1 MIEKIIPE
9 TGANYDELFSD
20 LWFHQEKHNFVDK
33 AMFKTRWMNEVVDKT
48 SGVFSAEELSFIFD
62 ANFNEEK
69 LTLGDSVRGKTYD
82 NVPSME
88 FLYTLFDKCQIM
100 IENGVVF
107 DNHRIKMPP
116 STIVYEDLIPRRKSV
131 KKRAIKE
138 MTQGDPLLG
147 ASLNRVQNAIKVI
160 MNSYYGVLTNQFS
173 RFNNAD
179 LGGSITSSGRSTI
192 ALCALSTEAALGGR
206 TCKEVGAVMNFI
218 SMFKKPVTEEF
229 ESIIH
234 YRNISVEEL
243 MIAKDWD
250 NYYGT
255 EAVRAILNRL
265 DQKELNRLHY
275 KNNLPEI
282 MHIPGVLN
290 KISATYSDILKLYE
304 DNISRFI
311 HFDTKY
317 DCGTH
322 EYHVE
327 ENISEATLNEYLGFY
342 VSLDKEE
349 FTNTKLSESNIE
361 KFVGH
366 TLYIRIPE
374 FCGCDGM
381 VCTKCAGN
389 TEKTK
394 IRVISKVIYINPY
407 EPPVELSEHIRFLK
421 ALSEEVLFGF
431 NNYRAEYV
439 PEIKQVVPDLQ
450 ATIRNIHRK
459 RIALMDTDST
469 MIIISNEIKLL
480 RSVIEEI
487 GLDEINK
494 IPEDFLWYTHSN
506 IVATISCAIID
517 KSLNLY
523 KEYRH
528 VLPEY
533 TKLKHLKNEFLYK
546 VFLLTTRRKNYL
558 GLMNLKEGEAFAKPK
573 RDVKGLGFIKSN
585 FNQELC
591 EFVEGIVDKYILV
604 ETTNVKKIQDEIR
617 NFKDT
622 LIGDLRSNAGKRFYE
637 TKKLNETLELV
648 AQKERGTSD
657 YRYKACMATAIM
669 KLTPEID
676 LPGNFIL
683 VPIDISD
690 SELFAKKYPVEYKAI
705 TSYNGLNQIL
715 ADEQTY
721 NIMQGYTDINRQLG
735 LVGEWED
742 MYVKYM
748 TTICHHTIEQ
758 LRYDGHEDY
767 DRFKDLSDY
776 KKYTPEI
783 FREFAG
789 LYFYKMEEVMYDAL
803 DDMYTIYAELLMD
816 KLNDTDDK
824 NLHIDAEAVYSA
836 MNDFKN
842 ATPKNKVNKVIAVL
856 NGGVAKKTVK
866 AFVITIRVKPKLK
879 PVGDIYKKVAIPV
892 DFLDANPVPELVLDF
907 INLKP
912 IVSTLN
918 NLLAP
923 VMQALGITVVRDDGC
938 LNVTNTVDYY

>member
-1 MIEKIIPE
+1 MTEQIIPE
-9 TGANYDELFSD
+9 DGLNYDEMFAD
-20 LWFHQEKHNFVDK
+20 LWFHQEKNHFIDK
-33 AMFKTRWMNEVVDKT
+33 EIFKTKWINEVIDKT
-48 SGVFSAEELSFIFD
+48 NGVFDHDELNFMFD
-62 ANFNEEK
+62 ANYNEEM
-69 LTLGDSVRGKTYD
+69 LTLGDSVRGKTYE

-88 FLYTLFDKCQIM
+88 FLHTLFNKCQII

-160 MNSYYGVLTNQFS
+160 MNSYYGVLTNRFS

-206 TCKEVGAVMNFI
+206 TCKEIGAVANFI
-218 SMFKKPVTEEF
+218 NMFKKPVAKEF
-229 ESIIH
+229 EDIIH
-234 YRNISVEEL
+234 YRNISIGEL

-250 NYYGT
+250 DYYGT
-255 EAVRAILNRL
+255 EAVRALL
-265 DQKELNRLHY
+265 KPLSQKELNRLHY

-282 MHIPGVLN
+282 MDIPGVLD
-290 KISATYSDILKLYE
+290 KMAQAYSNILSLYE
-304 DNISRFI
+304 QNISKFI
-311 HFDTKY
+311 HFDSKY
-317 DCGTH
+317 DCGTE

-327 ENISEATLNEYLGFY
+327 EKASRETLDEYLGFY
-342 VSLDKEE
+342 VSLTKTD
-349 FTNTKLSESNIE
+349 FTSTKLTEKNIDSL
-361 KFVGH
+361 VGE

-389 TEKTK
+389 VEKTK
-394 IRVISKVIYINPY
+394 IRVISKVIFINPY
-407 EPPVELSEHIRFLK
+407 EPPKELAQDIEFLK
-421 ALSEEVLFGF
+421 SMSEELLFGF

-450 ATIRNIHRK
+450 ATIRNIHRT

-469 MIIISNEIKLL
+469 MIIISQEIALL
-480 RSVIEEI
+480 RRVVAKLGIDFSVM
-487 GLDEINK
+487 
-494 IPEDFLWYTHSN
+494 PEDFLWYTHSN
-506 IVATISCAIID
+506 IVAIISGTIID

-591 EFVEGIVDKYILV
+591 DFVEHIVDKYILV
-604 ETTNVKKIQDEIR
+604 ETTNLKKIQDEIR
-617 NFKDT
+617 NFKST
-622 LIGDLRSNAGKRFYE
+622 LIADLRSNAGKRFYE
-637 TKKLNETLELV
+637 TKKLKETLELV

-657 YRYKACMATAIM
+657 YRYKACMATSIM
-669 KLTPEID
+669 KLTPEIE

-683 VPIDISD
+683 VPVDLSD
-690 SELFAKKYPVEYKAI
+690 EELFFNKYPDEYKAI
-705 TSYNGLNQIL
+705 AGYNGVNQIL
-715 ADEQTY
+715 ADTTTQ
-721 NIMQGYTDINRQLG
+721 NAMLAYTEMNRILG
-735 LVGEWED
+735 LGGEWED
-742 MYVKYM
+742 MGVKYNM
-748 TTICHHTIEQ
+748 TLCKGALNQ
-758 LRYDGHEDY
+758 LRYDESADY
-767 DRFKDLSDY
+767 DTY
-776 KKYTPEI
+776 KELESYKTYAPEM
-783 FREFAG
+783 FREFATK
-789 LYFYKMEEVMYDAL
+789 YFYLMERTMFDEL
-803 DDMYTIYAELLMD
+803 DIMFAEYAS
-816 KLNDTDDK
+816 
-824 NLHIDAEAVYSA
+824 NLADYKINEAIDVS
-836 MNDFKN
+836 
-842 ATPKNKVNKVIAVL
+842 
-856 NGGVAKKTVK
+856 GVAAGLSTSLVKKIAKVSDHLMG
-866 AFVITIRVKPKLK
+866 VKPMTEKVLARTLLVKCKLK
-879 PVGDIYKKVAIPV
+879 PVSEIYKKVAIPV
-892 DFLDANPVPELVLDF
+892 DYLDLNPVPELVLDF

-912 IVSTLN
+912 IISTLN

-923 VMQALGITVVRDDGC
+923 VMQALGISVVRDDSS

>member
-1 MIEKIIPE
+1 MIENIIPQS
-9 TGANYDELFSD
+9 GANYDEMFSD
-20 LWFHQEKHNFVDK
+20 LWWHQEKHNFVDK
-33 AMFKTRWMNEVVDKT
+33 HMFKVRWMNEVTDKT
-48 SGVFSAEELSFIFD
+48 NGIFDADELGFIFD
-62 ANFNEEK
+62 ANYNEEM
-69 LTLGDSVRGKTYD
+69 LTLGDSVRGKTYE

-88 FLYTLFDKCQIM
+88 FLYTLYDKCQIM

-138 MTQGDPLLG
+138 LTQGDPLLG

-218 SMFKKPVTEEF
+218 NMFKKPVTDEF
-229 ESIIH
+229 ESILH
-234 YRNISVEEL
+234 HRSISIDEL
-243 MIAKDWD
+243 MHDKDWD

-255 EAVRAILNRL
+255 EAVYAILSRL
-265 DQKELNRLHY
+265 SQEELNRLHY
-275 KNNLPEI
+275 KNNLPAI
-282 MHIPGVLN
+282 MTIPGVLDKMAN
-290 KISATYSDILKLYE
+290 TYSDILKLYE
-304 DNISRFI
+304 DNIDKFI
-311 HFDTKY
+311 HFDTKH
-317 DCGTH
+317 DCGTK

-327 ENISEATLNEYLGFY
+327 ENATEETLNEYLGFY
-342 VSLDKEE
+342 VSLDKDE
-349 FTNTKLSESNIE
+349 FTNTKLTEANMS
-361 KFVGH
+361 KFIGQ

-374 FCGCDGM
+374 FCGCEGM

-407 EPPVELSEHIRFLK
+407 EPPAELAEHIRFLK
-421 ALSEEVLFGF
+421 ALAEQVLFGF

-469 MIIISNEIKLL
+469 MIIISNEIALL
-480 RSVIEEI
+480 RQVVEKI
-487 GLDEINK
+487 GLNEVNK

-591 EFVEGIVDKYILV
+591 EFVESIVDKYILT

-669 KLTPEID
+669 KLTPEVE

-683 VPIDISD
+683 VPIDLSD
-690 SELFAKKYPVEYKAI
+690 KELFANKFPKEYAAL

-715 ADEQTY
+715 DDNATY
-721 NIMQGYTDINRQLG
+721 VTLQGYTEVNRQIG
-735 LVGEWED
+735 LDGEWED

-748 TTICHHTIEQ
+748 TTICHHTLKQ
-758 LRYDGHEDY
+758 LEYDRHEDF
-767 DRFKDLSDY
+767 DRFKDLLDY
-776 KKYTPEI
+776 RTYTAEM

-789 LYFYKMEEVMYDAL
+789 LYFYRMEETMYDAI
-803 DDMYTIYAELLMD
+803 DDMYLTYAEIIFGRLKENNG
-816 KLNDTDDK
+816 KLP
-824 NLHIDAEAVYSA
+824 IDAEAVKSA
-836 MNDFKN
+836 MNEFKN
-842 ATPKNKVNKVIAVL
+842 ATP
-856 NGGVAKKTVK
+856 AKKVEKLVNIVNGTVVK
-866 AFVITIRVKPKLK
+866 KSAKMIASTVRVKPKLK
-879 PVGDIYKKVAIPV
+879 PTEDVYKKVAIPV
-892 DFLDANPVPELVLDF
+892 DFLDANPVPELLLEF

-923 VMQALGITVVRDDGC
+923 VMQALGISVVRDDGS

>member
-9 TGANYDELFSD
+9 DGTDYDALFSD
-20 LWFHQEKHNFVDK
+20 LWFHQEKNNFVDK
-33 AMFKTRWMNEVVDKT
+33 TVFKTRWMNEVIDKT
-48 SGVFSAEELSFIFD
+48 NGVFNAEELSFIYD
-62 ANFNEEK
+62 SNFNEEM
-69 LTLGDSVRGKTYD
+69 LTLGDSVRGKTYE

-88 FLYTLFDKCQIM
+88 FLYTLFNKCQIM

-131 KKRAIKE
+131 KNRAIKE
-138 MTQGDPLLG
+138 LTQGDPLLG

-206 TCKEVGAVMNFI
+206 TCKEVGAVMNFVN
-218 SMFKKPVTEEF
+218 MFKKPVTDEF

-234 YRNISVEEL
+234 YRDLTVEEV

-250 NYYGT
+250 DYYGT
-255 EAVRAILNRL
+255 DAVRTILSRL
-265 DQKELNRLHY
+265 NQKELNRIHY

-282 MHIPGVLN
+282 MNIPGVVE

-304 DNISRFI
+304 DNVDRFI
-311 HFDTKY
+311 HFDTKH
-317 DCGTH
+317 DCGTN

-327 ENISEATLNEYLGFY
+327 DNINEETLKEYLGFY
-342 VSLDKEE
+342 VSTDKEE
-349 FTNTKLSESNIE
+349 FTNTKLTEGNMP
-361 KFVGH
+361 KFIGT

-374 FCGCDGM
+374 FCGCEGM

-389 TEKTK
+389 VEKTK

-407 EPPVELSEHIRFLK
+407 EPPKELGEHIRFLK
-421 ALSEEVLFGF
+421 ALSEQLLFGF

-450 ATIRNIHRK
+450 ATIRNIHRE
-459 RIALMDTDST
+459 RISLMDTDST
-469 MIIISNEIKLL
+469 MIIISNEIALL
-480 RSVIEEI
+480 RKVVEKI
-487 GLDEINK
+487 GLTEINK

-506 IVATISCAIID
+506 IVATIACTIID
-517 KSLNLY
+517 KSLNIY

-591 EFVEGIVDKYILV
+591 DFVERIVDKYILV

-683 VPIDISD
+683 VPIDLSD
-690 SELFAKKYPVEYKAI
+690 KELFSKKYPTEYGDL

-715 ADEQTY
+715 ADDQTY
-721 NIMQGYTDINRQLG
+721 VTLQGYTEINRLVGLG
-735 LVGEWED
+735 GEWED
-742 MYVKYM
+742 MYVKYI
-748 TTICHHTIEQ
+748 TTMSYHTLEQ

-767 DRFKDLSDY
+767 ETYKALQDY
-776 KKYTPEI
+776 KTYTPEL

-789 LYFYKMEEVMYDAL
+789 KYFYKMEDTMYDAL
-803 DDMYTIYAELLMD
+803 DEMYLTYATILMD
-816 KLNDTDDK
+816 KLETSDG
-824 NLHIDAEAVYSA
+824 NLNLDVSSVITS
-836 MNDFKN
+836 MNEFKN
-842 ATPKNKVNKVIAVL
+842 ATPSKKVSKVLDVL
-856 NGGVAKKTVK
+856 NGATKKKTAK
-866 AFVITIRVKPKLK
+866 LFMTTLKVKPKLK
-879 PVGDIYKKVAIPV
+879 PVEEVYKKVAIPV
-892 DFLDANPVPELVLDF
+892 DFLDANPVPELLLDF

-923 VMQALGITVVRDDGC
+923 VMQALGISVVRDDGS
-938 LNVTNTVDYY
+938 LNVMNTVDYY

>member
-9 TGANYDELFSD
+9 TGLNYDELFSD
-20 LWFHQEKHNFVDK
+20 LWFHQEKHNFVDQL
-33 AMFKTRWMNEVVDKT
+33 AFKSKWMNEVMDT
-48 SGVFSAEELSFIFD
+48 TNGMFSMDELSFIFD
-62 ANFNEEK
+62 ANYNEE
-69 LTLGDSVRGKTYD
+69 LLVLGDSVRGKTYE

-138 MTQGDPLLG
+138 LTQGDPLLG

-192 ALCALSTEAALGGR
+192 ALCALSTEAALGSR

-218 SMFKKPVTEEF
+218 KMFKVPVTEEF
-229 ESIIH
+229 ESVLH
-234 YRNISVEEL
+234 YRDVTVTEV
-243 MIAKDWD
+243 MRDKDWFD
-250 NYYGT
+250 YYGT
-255 EAVRAILNRL
+255 EAVFALLNTL
-265 DQKELNRLHY
+265 SQKELNRIHY
-275 KNNLPEI
+275 KNNLPAILE
-282 MHIPGVLN
+282 IPGIVDKFAN
-290 KISATYSDILKLYE
+290 TYSDILKLYE
-304 DNISRFI
+304 DNINKFI
-311 HFDTKY
+311 HFDSKH
-317 DCGTH
+317 DCGTTQ
-322 EYHVE
+322 YHVE
-327 ENISEATLNEYLGFY
+327 ENMTLETLKEYVGFY
-342 VSLDKEE
+342 VSLDRTE
-349 FTNTKLSESNIE
+349 FTNTKLTEGNIE
-361 KFVGH
+361 KYIGE

-389 TEKTK
+389 VEKTK

-407 EPPVELSEHIRFLK
+407 EPPTELAEHIRFLK
-421 ALSEEVLFGF
+421 ALAEQVLFGF

-469 MIIISNEIKLL
+469 MIIISNEISLL
-480 RSVIEEI
+480 RKVVDRI
-487 GLDEINK
+487 GLDLDK

-506 IVATISCAIID
+506 IVATIAGAIID

-591 EFVEGIVDKYILV
+591 EFVESIVDKYILT
-604 ETTNVKKIQDEIR
+604 ETTNIKKIQDEIR

-637 TKKLNETLELV
+637 TKKLNETLEIV
-648 AQKERGTSD
+648 AAKERGTSD

-669 KLTPEID
+669 QLTPEID

-683 VPIDISD
+683 VPIDLSD
-690 SELFAKKYPVEYKAI
+690 KELFHVKYPEKYAALV
-705 TSYNGLNQIL
+705 SYNGLNQIL
-715 ADEQTY
+715 ADEDTY
-721 NIMQGYTDINRQLG
+721 ITLQGYTEINRILG
-735 LVGEWED
+735 IGGDWED

-748 TTICHHTIEQ
+748 TTISYHTINQ
-758 LRYDGHEDY
+758 LRYDGNDDEYLKYED
-767 DRFKDLSDY
+767 LMSCNTC
-776 KKYTPEI
+776 TPEL

-789 LYFYKMEEVMYDAL
+789 KYFYKMEANMYAAI
-803 DDMYTIYAELLMD
+803 DDMYLEYAEKVMDAMSGERSEITLKEILLSM
-816 KLNDTDDK
+816 KETK
-824 NLHIDAEAVYSA
+824 SAVPSKKISKVLDVI
-836 MNDFKN
+836 NGVTVKK
-842 ATPKNKVNKVIAVL
+842 TPKAL
-856 NGGVAKKTVK
+856 AT
-866 AFVITIRVKPKLK
+866 TLRVKPKLK
-879 PVGDIYKKVAIPV
+879 SVEDVYKKVAIPV
-892 DFLDANPVPELVLDF
+892 DFLDANPVPELLLDF

-923 VMQALGITVVRDDGC
+923 VMQALGLSVVRDDGS
-938 LNVTNTVDYY
+938 LNITNTVDYY